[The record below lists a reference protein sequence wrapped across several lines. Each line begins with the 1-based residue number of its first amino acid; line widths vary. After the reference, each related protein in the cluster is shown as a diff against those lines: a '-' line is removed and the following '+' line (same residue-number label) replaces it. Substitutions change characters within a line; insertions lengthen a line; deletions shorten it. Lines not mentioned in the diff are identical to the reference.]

1 MSKEYRAEF
10 AKYKKLGQKTLAQ
23 LSDAALN
30 QVPSLEAN
38 SIAMI
43 VRHLHGNLRSRFTDF
58 LTTDGEKPWRD
69 RATEFAAV
77 AYTRAEVERYW
88 AAGWA
93 QLEAALAELSE
104 EDWRKIVMIKG
115 QPMTA
120 EGAVCRALAHVAY
133 HVGQMVLL
141 GRMAQGENWKYLST
155 ARQQK

>member
-1 MSKEYRAEF
+1 MLKEYIAEF

-23 LSDAALN
+23 LSDETLN
-30 QVPSLEAN
+30 HVPSTEAN
-38 SIAMI
+38 SMAMI
-43 VRHLHGNLRSRFTDF
+43 VRHLHGNLRARFTDF

-69 RATEFAAV
+69 RATEFAV
-77 AYTRAEVERYW
+77 IPYTRAEVEGYW
-88 AAGWA
+88 SAGWA

-104 EDWRKIVMIKG
+104 ADLLKTVTIKG

-120 EGAVCRALAHVAY
+120 DGAVCRALAHVAY

-141 GRMAQGENWKYLST
+141 GRMAQGENWEYLST